1 MDIENNVVVIIPTY
15 NESKNI
21 SILLDLL
28 VNLSIDILI
37 VDDNITNCKV
47 LERKLGLKGLKCR
60 IAYDGKNA
68 IKEVEKRLPDLK
80 STIQ

>member
-28 VNLSIDILI
+28 VNLNIEKIIIIKLVRAILF
-37 VDDNITNCKV
+37 
-47 LERKLGLKGLKCR
+47 
-60 IAYDGKNA
+60 
-68 IKEVEKRLPDLK
+68 
-80 STIQ
+80 